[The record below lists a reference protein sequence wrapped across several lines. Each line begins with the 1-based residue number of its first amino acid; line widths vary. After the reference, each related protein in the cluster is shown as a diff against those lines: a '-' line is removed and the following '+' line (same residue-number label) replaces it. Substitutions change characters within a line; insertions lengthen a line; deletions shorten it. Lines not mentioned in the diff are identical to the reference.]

1 MHTQHISHKQRKSF
15 TWNITH
21 TKHSPVTSLVPR
33 ETPSNTT
40 QITTTHQT
48 FTLNRTPPHKPTL
61 NLPPINNIITPAKIV
76 SHAYFFTFHVKHS
89 FKSHV
94 SRGTSR
100 NHRTSLIFSFIF
112 NGLDCFTCYLFAIFF
127 MLDIR

>member
-48 FTLNRTPPHKPTL
+48 FTLNRTHPTSQPKTYHQSITSSPQPRL
-61 NLPPINNIITPAKIV
+61 SPTPI
-76 SHAYFFTFHVKHS
+76 FFTFHVKHS